1 MVSLDSEEKYKCIR
15 LPQIERDLKLLRK
28 KSRSVDI
35 DLVFAERLL
44 RSGYSFPQTVQYPG
58 FGESHAIFK
67 TRVVN
72 TSSDRG
78 KSGGYRLIYEEIL
91 KDSDIT
97 FVLILLYNKSTISDE
112 NSVRAEVKAR
122 IRNPE
127 YQGLQ

>member
-15 LPQIERDLKLLRK
+15 LPQIGRDLKLLRK

-44 RSGYSFPQTVQYPG
+44 RSGYSLPKTDQYPG

-78 KSGGYRLIYEEIL
+78 KSGGYRLIYEEMLI
-91 KDSDIT
+91 DSNIT
-97 FVLILLYNKSTISDE
+97 LVLILLYNKNTISDE

-122 IRNPE
+122 IRSPE